1 MREMVK
7 MLVWGLWGNQQPRL
21 QHMKITFKT
30 TGEKKKDSQIKM
42 SGIIAYRS
50 ILQEI
55 LKEFHQAEGYQTESW
70 IWERK

>member
-1 MREMVK
+1 MGVVGK
-7 MLVWGLWGNQQPRL
+7 P
-21 QHMKITFKT
+21 T
-30 TGEKKKDSQIKM
+30 TQTSTYENNFQNYRRKKKDSQIKM